1 MGLFSRTGP
10 GREHESCARR
20 FAEVEER
27 LKQLEL
33 GLGERHLQVLEV
45 MEKLAERLTER
56 IRKRTPKQ
64 QANGDEI
71 DQLIAVRR
79 GQRWPTEG

>member
-1 MGLFSRTGP
+1 MGLFRRSVP
-10 GREHESCARR
+10 VREHESCARR
-20 FAEVEER
+20 FTEVEER

-56 IRKRTPKQ
+56 IRKRTAKK
-64 QANGDEI
+64 AENGDEI
-71 DQLIAVRR
+71 DRLIALRR
-79 GQRWPTEG
+79 GQRWDTEA